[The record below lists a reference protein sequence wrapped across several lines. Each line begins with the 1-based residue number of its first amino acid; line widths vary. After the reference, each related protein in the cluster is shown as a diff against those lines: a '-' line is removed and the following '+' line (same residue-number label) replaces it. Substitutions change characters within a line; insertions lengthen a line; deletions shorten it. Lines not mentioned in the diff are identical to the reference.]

1 MTLTSRRRPHVR
13 SAAIALLSM
22 GVAVSAAPPA
32 AAASAATPAT
42 AAPTSAPAAAADEG
56 AVPVV
61 TPAPQKLARSGD
73 DTALP
78 AAVTIVTDTS
88 TDPAALHELEQVL
101 RDHDVSRVAVSP
113 AAPAKDTFVIR
124 LGDASRADIARALG
138 ATEVPT
144 RAEGYALRVD
154 AASTTLALGGVDAA
168 GQFYAVQTLRQLIR
182 PGAAMG
188 RAMVSGV
195 SVTDFPSMPLRGSI
209 EGFYGA
215 PWTHAERL
223 DQVGFYGDMKAN
235 TYIYAPKDDPFH
247 RERWREPYPAD
258 KLAELTELVDKGA
271 DNHVRFT
278 FALSPGNTI
287 CYSSDADVA
296 AITTKF
302 EQMYAAGVRAFN
314 IPLDD
319 ISLSRWHC
327 AADGLTY
334 GTANATN
341 GGKAQADF
349 LTRIQKEFIETHEG
363 AQPLQMVP
371 TEYYNSTESGYKQAL
386 RGMDEDVIVMWT
398 GNDVVPQSI
407 SVAQAKQAATVFGG
421 PTFLWDNYPVNDYGN
436 TAGRLLLAPY
446 TKREAGLSQYL
457 AGIVSNP
464 MNQAAASKIAVTGIA
479 DFAWND
485 LAYDAQRSWAE
496 AMRYLAGDDEEAAA
510 ALTVFADLNH
520 LAPTFGAPWQPQA
533 PALKAKVD
541 AFWAAWQAGR
551 RAEAVADLRSYA
563 VRIAGAP
570 GTIRGGSVDPAFV
583 SDAKPWLD
591 ATARWGQATLRTL
604 DALQARLDGDAE
616 GSSALAAESKSLAA
630 SAAAVTVDPPDNSW
644 GRAKVKIA
652 DGVLD
657 VFLVRAGLTLELWE
671 AGDVEN
677 VAPQGTASAS
687 SVELN
692 LARFTADKV
701 NDGNDST
708 RWASGYTD
716 SEWVQVKLAEPTEV
730 AAVTVSWE
738 PACATAYK
746 IQTSV
751 DGQTWTTVK
760 DLTESTCALDVIT
773 FPQTGPVSHVRMQGV
788 DRKTTWGFSIWELG
802 IYAPR

>member
-1 MTLTSRRRPHVR
+1 MTLLSRRSPHVR
-13 SAAIALLSM
+13 SATIAVLAL
-22 GVAVSAAPPA
+22 GLAVSAAPPA
-32 AAASAATPAT
+32 AAASAAAT
-42 AAPTSAPAAAADEG
+42 TSAPAVAPLDAAAL
-56 AVPVV
+56 PVV
-61 TPAPQKLARSGD
+61 TPAPQSLVRSGT

-78 AAVTIVTDTS
+78 AAVTVVVGADTDAS
-88 TDPAALHELEQVL
+88 ARRDLEQLL
-101 RDHDVSRVAVSP
+101 RDHGVKRVTVTSD
-113 AAPAKDTFVIR
+113 APADDTFVIR
-124 LGDASRADIARALG
+124 LGDARRSDIAQALG
-138 ATEVPT
+138 ETTVPT
-144 RAEGYALRVD
+144 KAEGYALRVD
-154 AASTTLALGGVDAA
+154 GASTTVALGGVDAA
-168 GQFYAVQTLRQLIR
+168 GQFYAVQTLRQIIR
-182 PGAAMG
+182 PGSAAG
-188 RAMVSGV
+188 RAQVSGV
-195 SVTDFPSMPLRGSI
+195 AVSDFPSMPLRGSI

-223 DQVGFYGDMKAN
+223 DQVAFYGDMKAN

-258 KLAELTELVDKGA
+258 KLAELTELVKKGA

-327 AADGLTY
+327 AADGAKY
-334 GTANATN
+334 GPANAPN
-341 GGKAQADF
+341 GGRAQADF
-349 LTRIQKEFIETHEG
+349 LSRIQREFIETHEG

-464 MNQAAASKIAVTGIA
+464 MNQAAASKIAVTGVA
-479 DFAWND
+479 DFTWND
-485 LAYDAQRSWAE
+485 MAYDAQRSWAE
-496 AMRYLAGDDEEAAA
+496 AMRYLADDDEQATA

-533 PALKAKVD
+533 PALRAKTD
-541 AFWAAWQAGR
+541 AFWSAWTAGR
-551 RAEAVADLRSYA
+551 KAEAIAELRSYA

-570 GTIRGGSVDPAFV
+570 GAIRGGSVDPAFV
-583 SDAKPWLD
+583 SDAGPWLD
-591 ATARWGQATLRTL
+591 ATAKWGQATLKTL
-604 DALQARLDGDAE
+604 DALQARLDGDAQ
-616 GSSALAAESKSLAA
+616 GSSELAAESDALAA
-630 SAAAVTVDPPDNSW
+630 AAAAVTVDPPDNSW
-644 GRAKVKIA
+644 GGARVKIA

-657 VFLVRAGLTLELWE
+657 VFLVRAGLTLDLWE

-677 VAPQGTASAS
+677 VAPQGRATAS
-687 SVELN
+687 SVEQN
-692 LARFTADKV
+692 LARFTADNV
-701 NDGNDST
+701 NDGDDAT

-716 SEWVQVKLAEPTEV
+716 DEWVQVQLAQPSEV

-738 PACATAYK
+738 AACATAYK

-773 FPQTGPVSHVRMQGV
+773 LPQTGPVSYVRMQGV
-788 DRKTTWGFSIWELG
+788 DRKTTWGYSIWELG